1 MINKRSKLNYELFE
15 KVPEFLILH
24 ILSYMKNGWIY
35 NRQKS
40 LEMIEMGKNLR
51 YIKTLI
57 SSLLL
62 HTPLH
67 LNRGIEMHDLV
78 NREYI
83 IKILKDINATNNFS
97 RTYERDHIHKL
108 LVERIKNHLTGMN
121 TLTIR
126 AIVGLE
132 YEYAV
137 DNYRIAFKKTT

>member
-83 IKILKDINATNNFS
+83 IKILKDISLYQKGYIFYHRSVAKCVHMTNYYMKRLGNS
-97 RTYERDHIHKL
+97 NNIRDIQIQL
-108 LVERIKNHLTGMN
+108 ML
-121 TLTIR
+121 
-126 AIVGLE
+126 
-132 YEYAV
+132 
-137 DNYRIAFKKTT
+137 KKFILP